1 MPKNDTMTAS
11 QPDVFAALADPT
23 RLTIVDLLARRG
35 ELSATDISRAFS
47 SSASAISQHLKVLRE
62 AGLVRVEKRAQSRI
76 YYLETDTI
84 VESERWLS
92 FRVRQW
98 NARLDSME
106 SYIAD
111 MSEGAEL
118 GKQ

>member
-1 MPKNDTMTAS
+1 MTAS